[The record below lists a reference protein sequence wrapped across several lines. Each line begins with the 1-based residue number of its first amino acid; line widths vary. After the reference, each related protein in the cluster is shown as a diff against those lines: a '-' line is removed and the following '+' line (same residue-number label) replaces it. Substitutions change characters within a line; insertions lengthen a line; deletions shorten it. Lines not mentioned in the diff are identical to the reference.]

1 MSFGKKYFS
10 SYKSNN
16 GLDYYLEL
24 FVANFSGTATE
35 IVLGKGG
42 PVITYETDQ
51 EDRFSPILS
60 SQCEL
65 PFLVQNT
72 SHQDFI
78 EELRT
83 TFQERQI
90 YLHLYRASSSTYSG
104 TKPLWSGFMVMDLG
118 AGEDV
123 SFPYEQKLTFVDG
136 LALLKDIDFVDLSNE
151 DFEDRVMGNYAQENM
166 YFGPA
171 VYTFWIK
178 EILLKAGC
186 ATTSQ
191 GSTQDYGFTTA
202 INWYNGAMPNTNQ
215 NFDPFGNTK
224 CVVSMF
230 HTKNDQQVFTPENCY
245 TVLKELLRHW
255 GARITYWKHEFWIV
269 QIPEYIQDETGLIDN
284 PNNINTRQYNKSGT
298 QLSSQDHLGDTFF
311 TRYEQTVGPNQIS
324 KLVGT
329 KYNYLPITHRASAD
343 FLSFASKNY
352 YGGFPFGTNAT
363 SQEIFQGTII
373 DPSSANFLFLSIPL
387 NWVWDLSNSNIIE
400 HTGGWWCSIK
410 FNFYATNID
419 SLGNITEYYL
429 QYEQTT
435 GTYYWVLKADWSPI
449 VKSPKYVIKS
459 RRNVETNYI
468 GFQEQIPFVDASGN
482 AITMNGAW
490 SFFLDIEDY
499 ATQNGGSF
507 FCRFSGYNNFSGTVI
522 QRNPQ
527 VHILLPNPSGSG
539 TTPSGTVSW
548 SNTLQD
554 PSQIL
559 VPSTSVPVT
568 FNAGTAQPDIQLVT
582 NSAFV
587 GFLQTLNTTQNASYG
602 NQVVTTINNS
612 NNTEMHDFGTL
623 IWGDAVLQ
631 ATIGALRVNNGSTY
645 IKTNPAGEW
654 GRGTLSGAKTFTEL
668 LIDEFLSGQVKVVIS
683 PTMRLIVSES
693 LKNQTSTGSS
703 GPATRPRFVNPI
715 GRLRETRSNETDPEY
730 IFRRGSFFTLQDEW
744 DYEGYQ
750 IIRDTV
756 TATTT
761 TNDLGGLGG
770 AQDDAPLSN
779 ARMQGPVTNALM
791 QNAPVA
797 YLRTTVAS
805 TGSNVSV
812 NGNFNVATGWTL
824 GTGWSIDTTIS
835 KAKFTATGST
845 SDLIQD
851 VLELEKTYKISFR
864 VEVTAGTLTVK
875 AGTTGGSQSITS
887 SGDYIIYKQ
896 CLGNTQIKFQAG
908 TTFTGTV
915 TFVRIEEQKSLSQVP
930 IEPLDSAVFK
940 SGDTFN
946 LINSNSGEI
955 MELNVTS
962 NQSAGD
968 TVINVT
974 STALFDDIDIG
985 SIVLINQDDLAAQY
999 QNKTKGT
1006 VGGFDITATSID
1018 SGSVAISSYI
1028 DDDSFGTASA
1038 TSLATSES
1046 IKAYVDGQVSAT
1058 DSLQE
1063 VTTVGNTTTNSI
1075 MIGSSS
1081 SPSHKLQVISGDNVG
1096 TTEII
1101 SAYALSQSQR
1111 VSLGYNSIVGS
1122 FSLAIKTLAT
1132 QPITFHP
1139 NNSEA
1144 MRLTSGGKLLIG
1156 GTSEVGTSRLVVD
1169 SGSDNLVATFR
1180 SAGDSIAEIRIVDSS
1195 NYTRLLS
1202 VGSQFK
1208 IMPNDGVEV
1217 LVLDGNNNT
1226 ATFSGQV
1233 TIPATPVA
1241 STDAASKGYV
1251 DAQIGANNDLQEVTD
1266 NGNTTTNSIM
1276 IGSSS
1281 SPSHKLNVSSSNDS
1295 TAVGIDIGSNASF
1308 DFAAN
1313 STSGYSTLF
1322 YMDNVGLDIGHDST
1336 ARAINFK
1343 TGGSDKVTITG
1354 GGNVGIGASSPSEI
1368 LNLAGNNPNIRIDD
1382 TSAASRSELNSD
1394 LSWYDSTGAKGGF
1407 IGYFQS
1413 ANLEIRSTAGDVSIG
1428 TFAGTQIYIDGA
1440 NTGFGTLTPSE
1451 KIHVVGDAL
1460 ITGDSMADAFKPAA
1474 SGEPIKF
1481 KNFGSTELARITDGG
1496 NFGISTVNPL
1506 ANLQLGS
1513 FGTANQ
1519 EFRIESDG
1527 NSYFS
1532 ISTTN
1537 GVQKIYAGGAGT
1549 QSNEMAFYTSS
1560 SGTESERMRLTS
1572 GGRLGIGTTNPLATL
1587 HVLGSAAVSSYI
1599 YMGTTQRISWGNG
1612 NQEISA
1618 TNDAQIE
1625 FKTGGSEKMRL
1636 TSGGN
1641 LLIGTTTDSAKLTVD
1656 ETTTNNLTV
1665 AHFKHNQGGVIS
1677 NLLLENSAG
1686 ANDTGFSFDFR
1697 LASSGTSAK
1706 IGAIRTN
1713 SPGAGDTDMFFS
1725 TSTNGTSVSEA
1736 MRLTSGGNVLIGTT
1750 TDDGSSK
1757 LQVAGTVKIINGSG
1771 NVAFSSSSSGDLTVT
1786 AGDDIRLDAGG
1797 NDIVLRSSGTEFSRL
1812 SRNSGLEITSSETN
1826 ADINLIPNGTGTVNV
1841 HKNLLIGTTTD
1852 DGSSKLQVN
1861 GDVKIS
1867 SEKFLHLGSNAN
1879 GFGSN
1884 SNSSPI
1890 IRSNNGNIF
1899 FDSNSS
1905 DNINIYLQPNGGQIG
1920 DTAKI
1925 HFNSRAVVGW
1935 FNSAVYL
1942 GDNGQ
1947 NKDIKLQVNS
1957 SDIIGLTSNTERFRI
1972 KSGGNFLIGTT
1983 TDSGDKLQVNGN
1995 VKAVRVISDILRDTN
2010 ENGHLVTTVTNAS
2023 NTVTSVGN
2031 LATANSLTL
2040 GVKSAGAV
2048 NIPNGN
2054 MSVGGTAGAVYKLD
2068 VVGKQRVQSVL
2079 ELEDVLTLNAIS
2091 TPSDPANNK
2100 SSIYMDS
2107 ADGAIKV
2114 KINVGGT
2121 VVTRTIA
2128 SFE

>member
-72 SHQDFI
+72 LHQDFI

-90 YLHLYRASSSTYSG
+90 YLHLYRASSSTYST

-269 QIPEYIQDETGLIDN
+269 QIPEYIQDETGFIDN
-284 PNNINTRQYNKSGT
+284 PDNINTRQYNKSGT
-298 QLSSQDHLGDTFF
+298 LLSSQDHLGDTFF

-343 FLSFASKNY
+343 FLSFASRNY
-352 YGGFPFGTNAT
+352 YGGFPFGNNAT

-387 NWVWDLSNSNIIE
+387 NWVWDLSSSNIVE

-410 FNFYATNID
+410 FNFYATD
-419 SLGNITEYYL
+419 GTTEYYL

-482 AITMNGAW
+482 AITMDGAW

-507 FCRFSGYNNFSGTVI
+507 FCRFSGYNNFNGTVV

-527 VHILLPNPSGSG
+527 ISILLPDPSGSG
-539 TTPSGTVSW
+539 TTSSGTVSW

-559 VPSTSVPVT
+559 VPSTNVPVT
-568 FNAGTAQPDIQLVT
+568 FNAGTAQPDIQLLT
-582 NSAFV
+582 SSAFM

-612 NNTEMHDFGTL
+612 NNTEIHDFGTL

-631 ATIGALRVNNGSTY
+631 ATIGALRVNNGSTFV
-645 IKTNPAGEW
+645 KTNPAGEW
-654 GRGTLSGAKTFTEL
+654 GRGTLSGTKTFTEL
-668 LIDEFLSGQVKVVIS
+668 LIDEFLTGQVKVVIS
-683 PTMRLIVSES
+683 PTMRLVVSEA
-693 LKNQTSTGSS
+693 LKNQTSTAS
-703 GPATRPRFVNPI
+703 GGGTAERPRYVNPI

-770 AQDDAPLSN
+770 SQTDAPLAN

-797 YLRTTVAS
+797 YLRKTVAS

-812 NGNFNVATGWTL
+812 NGNFNTATGWTL

-845 SDLIQD
+845 SDLVQD

-875 AGTTGGSQSITS
+875 AGTSGGTEVVTT

-955 MELNVTS
+955 LELNVTS

-968 TVINVT
+968 TNINVT
-974 STALFDDIDIG
+974 STALFDDINIG

-1028 DDDSFGTASA
+1028 DDDTFGTASA

-1046 IKAYVDGQVSAT
+1046 IKAYVDGQVGASDTLA
-1058 DSLQE
+1058 E
-1063 VTTVGNTTTNSI
+1063 VLANGNTSGSNDIIMNNNQEYKGTHTNGATYGLLTLTSGNQIKLGGYEYTTASVIIGGGDNARFN
-1075 MIGSSS
+1075 IGS
-1081 SPSHKLQVISGDNVG
+1081 
-1096 TTEII
+1096 TE
-1101 SAYALSQSQR
+1101 
-1111 VSLGYNSIVGS
+1111 
-1122 FSLAIKTLAT
+1122 K
-1132 QPITFHP
+1132 
-1139 NNSEA
+1139 
-1144 MRLTSGGKLLIG
+1144 MRLTSTGLGIGTTSPDSLLEISSSSTSDFLKLTSAGGGATPIKLVFEKAVGQEGIIEYNRNGDLEIYNTDNDG
-1156 GTSEVGTSRLVVD
+1156 GVMIDGSASAGADLYVANSGNVGIGTSSPAYKLDLVGGNMQISDGGATWF
-1169 SGSDNLVATFR
+1169 GSDSTGGFVRTF
-1180 SAGDSIAEIRIVDSS
+1180 
-1195 NYTRLLS
+1195 
-1202 VGSQFK
+1202 
-1208 IMPNDGVEV
+1208 
-1217 LVLDGNNNT
+1217 
-1226 ATFSGQV
+1226 
-1233 TIPATPVA
+1233 
-1241 STDAASKGYV
+1241 
-1251 DAQIGANNDLQEVTD
+1251 
-1266 NGNTTTNSIM
+1266 NGNTFRFLDSGGGETMRINNSTNVVLIGTTSDD
-1276 IGSSS
+1276 GY
-1281 SPSHKLNVSSSNDS
+1281 KLNVNGIIRTTSSF
-1295 TAVGIDIGSNASF
+1295 VGE
-1308 DFAAN
+1308 
-1313 STSGYSTLF
+1313 
-1322 YMDNVGLDIGHDST
+1322 NVI
-1336 ARAINFK
+1336 IE
-1343 TGGSDKVTITG
+1343 KVTAFNSNGIQFRNNAGAEKMRITD
-1354 GGNVGIGASSPSEI
+1354 GGNVGIGTSSPAY
-1368 LNLAGNNPNIRIDD
+1368 NLDTTGNIRATGYVYADD
-1382 TSAASRSELNSD
+1382 SLVTNTIVSAGSQD
-1394 LSWYDSTGAKGGF
+1394 LSIIKSGAYSTTF
-1407 IGYFQS
+1407 
-1413 ANLEIRSTAGDVSIG
+1413 STNG
-1428 TFAGTQIYIDGA
+1428 
-1440 NTGFGTLTPSE
+1440 SE
-1451 KIHVVGDAL
+1451 R
-1460 ITGDSMADAFKPAA
+1460 
-1474 SGEPIKF
+1474 
-1481 KNFGSTELARITDGG
+1481 ARI
-1496 NFGISTVNPL
+1496 
-1506 ANLQLGS
+1506 
-1513 FGTANQ
+1513 
-1519 EFRIESDG
+1519 
-1527 NSYFS
+1527 
-1532 ISTTN
+1532 
-1537 GVQKIYAGGAGT
+1537 
-1549 QSNEMAFYTSS
+1549 
-1560 SGTESERMRLTS
+1560 
-1572 GGRLGIGTTNPLATL
+1572 
-1587 HVLGSAAVSSYI
+1587 
-1599 YMGTTQRISWGNG
+1599 
-1612 NQEISA
+1612 
-1618 TNDAQIE
+1618 
-1625 FKTGGSEKMRL
+1625 

-1641 LLIGTTTDSAKLTVD
+1641 LLIGTTTDGSKRLDVVGAGPS
-1656 ETTTNNLTV
+1656 TTFRLSNSTSDNTIKYGAILGRHYSNSEEDV
-1665 AHFKHNQGGVIS
+1665 AGMLITSSSNATRQSVIIGGGIS
-1677 NLLLENSAG
+1677 GVNSANIVAFYTG
-1686 ANDTGFSFDFR
+1686 ADYTT
-1697 LASSGTSAK
+1697 LVGTE
-1706 IGAIRTN
+1706 RMRVTN
-1713 SPGAGDTDMFFS
+1713 S
-1725 TSTNGTSVSEA
+1725 
-1736 MRLTSGGNVLIGTT
+1736 GNILIGTT
-1750 TDDGSSK
+1750 SDDGSSK
-1757 LQVAGTVKIINGSG
+1757 LQVAGDVRFYGDTSGKFLEWDASDNRLEFKDEVKAIFGTNNDASIQFDANENFKLQTTTGDIIIQNTANDKDIEFRSDDGSGGTTAYITIDGSATNMKVAKDMRFNDNVDAEFGTSGDFKIYHDGSNTYLEQINAGTGNIVISNANDDADIIFKSDDGSGGVETYFFLDGSRASASALFTVFPDNSYIALGNAIDFKLHHNGNSSTIENEVGDLNIINDANDGDIKFFCDDGSGGVTAYMTILGSNTDSQLNYVQFPDNIAATFGDGNDLRIYHFNGEEFIDNSTGDLNFRQIGVGDIIFQNLSDDKDIIFQSDDGSGGIADYIRLDGSEVKTIVSKTMEFQDNVKLAIGNSEDLVIDHNATNSRITNYTGNLRIINNSDNSDITFESDNGSG
-1771 NVAFSSSSSGDLTVT
+1771 GVT
-1786 AGDDIRLDAGG
+1786 AYITLDGSQ
-1797 NDIVLRSSGTEFSRL
+1797 SS
-1812 SRNSGLEITSSETN
+1812 
-1826 ADINLIPNGTGTVNV
+1826 INLQQSV
-1841 HKNLLIGTTTD
+1841 LIGTTT
-1852 DGSSKLQVN
+1852 
-1861 GDVKIS
+1861 
-1867 SEKFLHLGSNAN
+1867 
-1879 GFGSN
+1879 N
-1884 SNSSPI
+1884 S
-1890 IRSNNGNIF
+1890 G
-1899 FDSNSS
+1899 
-1905 DNINIYLQPNGGQIG
+1905 
-1920 DTAKI
+1920 
-1925 HFNSRAVVGW
+1925 
-1935 FNSAVYL
+1935 
-1942 GDNGQ
+1942 
-1947 NKDIKLQVNS
+1947 
-1957 SDIIGLTSNTERFRI
+1957 
-1972 KSGGNFLIGTT
+1972 
-1983 TDSGDKLQVNGN
+1983 
-1995 VKAVRVISDILRDTN
+1995 
-2010 ENGHLVTTVTNAS
+2010 
-2023 NTVTSVGN
+2023 
-2031 LATANSLTL
+2031 
-2040 GVKSAGAV
+2040 
-2048 NIPNGN
+2048 
-2054 MSVGGTAGAVYKLD
+2054 VYKLD
-2068 VVGKQRVQSVL
+2068 VFGKARVQSVL
-2079 ELEDVLTLNAIS
+2079 ELDDVLTLNAIS
-2091 TPSDPANNK
+2091 TPADPANNK

-2107 ADGAIKV
+2107 SDGAIKV
-2114 KINVGGT
+2114 KINVEGT